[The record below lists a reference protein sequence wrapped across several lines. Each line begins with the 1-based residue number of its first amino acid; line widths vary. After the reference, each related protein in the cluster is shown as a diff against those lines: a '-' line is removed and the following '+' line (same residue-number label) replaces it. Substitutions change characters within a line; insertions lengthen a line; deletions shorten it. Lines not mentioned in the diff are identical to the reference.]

1 MRQNAEQNN
10 SEYGHFLRSG
20 YKRYFHKIDFIVQNF
35 YSLIIFNNVFYQQK
49 TEYN

>member
-20 YKRYFHKIDFIVQNF
+20 YERYFHKIDFIVQNY
-35 YSLIIFNNVFYQQK
+35 YSLIYFQQCLLSAK
-49 TEYN
+49 N